1 MARQG
6 MTELLL
12 ELVAMEWTDRDG
24 MRHLSINSRV
34 ASSRAAASSPS
45 GTWLATSLGITQPV
59 NVSSMPPA
67 PGTADTA
74 KNTTP
79 NWETVEQTHTADTHK
94 KNSIP
99 LHRTRARRRDRA
111 VRSNAV
117 QSRPRNAARALTTTP
132 ATATAALIT
141 ITVAVVG
148 EGRLPLAAVADAA
161 ASTAR

>member
-59 NVSSMPPA
+59 TQW
-67 PGTADTA
+67 TATF
-74 KNTTP
+74 N
-79 NWETVEQTHTADTHK
+79 E
-94 KNSIP
+94 
-99 LHRTRARRRDRA
+99 RDVTGHVRVDGGRA
-111 VRSNAV
+111 VTHCYHRLH
-117 QSRPRNAARALTTTP
+117 AAPVTP
-132 ATATAALIT
+132 PVT
-141 ITVAVVG
+141 IAGV
-148 EGRLPLAAVADAA
+148 
-161 ASTAR
+161 